1 MNTLQF
7 TKEDKQAIRKNQQE
21 MVNLLGTN
29 CLSQAYVELADGGDY
44 DKLIGIAPIFKKMND
59 ILEDDD
65 EASDEELDRISEIDE
80 EITDFLDTLPVLPI
94 TLDFDT
100 FYERFNNNDD
110 DYFSDF
116 TENYTFSDLF
126 NVLLET
132 KQLTK
137 AEKEKIITIITGE
150 LQ

>member
-21 MVNLLGTN
+21 MVNLLGAR
-29 CLSQAYVELADGGDY
+29 CLAESYDSLAEDGDY

-65 EASDEELDRISEIDE
+65 EPDDEELDRINEINE
-80 EITDFLDTLPVLPI
+80 KIENFLDTLPVLPI

-100 FYERFNNNDD
+100 FCEKYNNDD
-110 DYFSDF
+110 DYFTSFSDS
-116 TENYTFSDLF
+116 YTFSDLF

-137 AEKEKIITIITGE
+137 AEKEKIITIVTGE
-150 LQ
+150 LK